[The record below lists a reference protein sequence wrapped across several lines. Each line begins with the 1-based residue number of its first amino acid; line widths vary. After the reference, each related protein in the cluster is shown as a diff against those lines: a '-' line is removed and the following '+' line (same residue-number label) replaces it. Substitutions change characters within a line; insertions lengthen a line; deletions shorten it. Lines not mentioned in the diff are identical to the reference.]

1 MCKWGV
7 RVAKSEKQKL
17 KLLYLKDIL
26 LEKTDEEHYLKME
39 EIINLLAEKDIAAE
53 RKSIYNDMEMLR
65 KYGTDVDSSR
75 RSGYRILGSDLET
88 ADVKALIDAVQSSR
102 FRSRKKT
109 RELIEKLKGLVS
121 EYEAKSMR
129 VNKALTEKIKS
140 DNEMVLIAIDK
151 IMEAI
156 ENNKQISFRYYS
168 WTPDKEKKYSN
179 EGKQRVVNPW
189 DLCWDNTAYY
199 CMTSTPENPT
209 EARIFRVDKMD
220 KVSVTNKDRTPEG
233 VERFRDFNSLEFSEK
248 HFSMF
253 NGEMKKVTLCC
264 DNNMANVIIDRFG
277 TDVSMRRLDDDH
289 FVVHIMVA
297 VSKQFFGWLFGL
309 GSGVKI
315 VEPAEVV
322 QQYKDMAKEILE
334 Q

>member
-1 MCKWGV
+1 M
-7 RVAKSEKQKL
+7 AKSEKQKL

-26 LEKTDEEHYLKME
+26 LKKTDEEHYLKME

-75 RSGYRILGSDLET
+75 RSGYRILGRDFET
-88 ADVKALIDAVQSSR
+88 AEVKALIDAVQYSR
-102 FRSRKKT
+102 FIR
-109 RELIEKLKGLVS
+109 S

-179 EGKQRVVNPW
+179 EGKTRIVNPW

>member
-1 MCKWGV
+1 
-7 RVAKSEKQKL
+7 
-17 KLLYLKDIL
+17 
-26 LEKTDEEHYLKME
+26 
-39 EIINLLAEKDIAAE
+39 
-53 RKSIYNDMEMLR
+53 
-65 KYGTDVDSSR
+65 
-75 RSGYRILGSDLET
+75 
-88 ADVKALIDAVQSSR
+88 
-102 FRSRKKT
+102 
-109 RELIEKLKGLVS
+109 
-121 EYEAKSMR
+121 
-129 VNKALTEKIKS
+129 
-140 DNEMVLIAIDK
+140 
-151 IMEAI
+151 
-156 ENNKQISFRYYS
+156 
-168 WTPDKEKKYSN
+168 
-179 EGKQRVVNPW
+179 
-189 DLCWDNTAYY
+189 
-199 CMTSTPENPT
+199 
-209 EARIFRVDKMD
+209 MD

>member
-1 MCKWGV
+1 MTVIIDEKEL
-7 RVAKSEKQKL
+7 AKKIRAKL
-17 KLLYLKDIL
+17 KIECEGIKKKNINSKLAVIMVGGDPASKVYVRNKSKACEDVGIEYEEYLL
-26 LEKTDEEHYLKME
+26 
-39 EIINLLAEKDIAAE
+39 
-53 RKSIYNDMEMLR
+53 
-65 KYGTDVDSSR
+65 DVNTTQK
-75 RSGYRILGSDLET
+75 E
-88 ADVKALIDAVQSSR
+88 LI
-102 FRSRKKT
+102 
-109 RELIEKLKGLVS
+109 ELIEKLKGLVS

>member
-1 MCKWGV
+1 M
-7 RVAKSEKQKL
+7 AKSEKQKL

-26 LEKTDEEHYLKME
+26 MEKTDEEHYLKME
-39 EIINLLAEKDIAAE
+39 EIIKLLSEKEIAAE
-53 RKSIYNDMEMLR
+53 RKSIYNDIEMLR
-65 KYGTDVDSSR
+65 KYGVDIDSSR
-75 RSGYRILGSDLET
+75 RSGYRILGRDFET
-88 ADVKALIDAVQSSR
+88 AEVKALIDAVQYSR
-102 FRSRKKT
+102 FISRKKT

-156 ENNKQISFRYYS
+156 ENNKQVSFRY
-168 WTPDKEKKYSN
+168 KEKKYSN
-179 EGKQRVVNPW
+179 EGKLRVVNPW

-220 KVSVTNKDRTPEG
+220 KVSVTNKDRSSEG
-233 VERFRDFNSLEFSEK
+233 IERFRDFNSLEFSEK

-277 TDVSMRRLDDDH
+277 TDVSMRKLDDDH

-322 QQYKDMAKEILE
+322 QRYKDMAKEIIN

>member
-1 MCKWGV
+1 MENKMFCFQCQETAGCTGCTKFGV
-7 RVAKSEKQKL
+7 CGKSPELANMQD
-17 KLLYLKDIL
+17 LL
-26 LEKTDEEHYLKME
+26 
-39 EIINLLAEKDIAAE
+39 
-53 RKSIYNDMEMLR
+53 IYVTKGLSEVTTRLR
-65 KYGTDVDSSR
+65 KEGKKIDKELNHFITLNLFTTITNANFDNEVFYSR
-75 RSGYRILGSDLET
+75 VKEALRI
-88 ADVKALIDAVQSSR
+88 K
-102 FRSRKKT
+102 
-109 RELIEKLKGLVS
+109 RELIEKLKWLVS

-156 ENNKQISFRYYS
+156 ENNKQVSFRYYS

-179 EGKQRVVNPW
+179 EGKLRVVNPW

-220 KVSVTNKDRTPEG
+220 KVSVTNKDRSPEG
-233 VERFRDFNSLEFSEK
+233 IERFRDFNSLEFSEK

-277 TDVSMRRLDDDH
+277 TDVSMRKLDDDH

-322 QQYKDMAKEILE
+322 QQYKDMAKEIIN